1 MPRRLSRAFP
11 AVALGLSLT
20 APAADD
26 GAPGPQ
32 LDTETLFLELMG
44 ADTLGWLRFGTHRIS
59 ARLQPRRARGID
71 GPMRLALDLA
81 HACIFDRT
89 CEQRL

>member
-1 MPRRLSRAFP
+1 
-11 AVALGLSLT
+11 
-20 APAADD
+20 
-26 GAPGPQ
+26 
-32 LDTETLFLELMG
+32 MG
-44 ADTLGWLRFGTHRIS
+44 ADTLGWFRFGTHRIS